1 MTKNVILKRMR
12 RGGSLTAFTLVELL
26 VVIAIIGILIA
37 LLLPAVQAARE
48 AARRMQCTNHLK
60 QIGLAIHN
68 FHDARNRL
76 PFHGWDP
83 DWTTAFT
90 TPEVCGGERMHGTD
104 VYSLFAS
111 LLPFIEQTALHSRLT
126 SHLSVATTRG
136 GVNEAWDYTP
146 CPWRWGDIR
155 DGSENW
161 VPDPFTAEIAYLIC
175 PSDGNARKS
184 GNESGRTSY
193 VANCFGDSHSPDDWP
208 GRGVFG
214 WGYTGRGGA
223 RTFASV
229 SDGLSNTVFF
239 AESCTSAARGHTNP
253 GSDMRI
259 KTGMVHGGVFYTDSI
274 VPQTC
279 AEHRG
284 SNGTLRTD
292 INNVSL
298 LDVRGQRWGDARS
311 SYTRFN
317 TMIPPNGP
325 SCAGHSEVWAM
336 VSPSSNHT
344 GGVNVAF
351 GDGSVHFVSETI
363 SCGRL
368 DLKLGEDHGYAGGQ
382 TRYYGGP
389 STYGVWGAL
398 GSRGGGESVSL

>member
-1 MTKNVILKRMR
+1 MLSW
-12 RGGSLTAFTLVELL
+12 GGGNTRAFTLVELL

-60 QIGLAIHN
+60 QVGLAIHN
-68 FHDARNRL
+68 FQDSRKRL

-83 DWTTAFT
+83 DWTGAFT
-90 TPEVCGGERMHGTD
+90 HPAVCGGERMHGTD

-111 LLPFIEQTALHSRLT
+111 LLPYIEQMALHERLC
-126 SHLSVATTRG
+126 SHLTTAVANG
-136 GVNEAWDYTP
+136 HNDDGWDYTP
-146 CPWRWGDIR
+146 CPWRAGNIL
-155 DGSENW
+155 DGAGNW
-161 VPDPFTAEIAYLIC
+161 VPDPFTSEIAYLIC

-184 GNESGRTSY
+184 GTETGRTSY

-214 WGYTGRGGA
+214 WGYTGRGGV

-239 AESCTSAARGHTNP
+239 SESCTSPARGHTNP
-253 GSDMRI
+253 GNDQRI
-259 KTGMVHGGVFYTDSI
+259 KTGIVLSSMFYTDAI

-284 SNGTLRTD
+284 GSGMLRTD
-292 INNVSL
+292 INSATL

-325 SCAGHSEVWAM
+325 SCAGHSEVWSM

-344 GGVNVAF
+344 GGVNVSF
-351 GDGSVHFVSETI
+351 GDGSVHFVSDTI

-368 DLKLGEDHGYAGGQ
+368 DLKLGEDQGYTGGQ
-382 TRYYGGP
+382 TRYFGGP

-398 GSRGGGESVSL
+398 GSREGGESVSL